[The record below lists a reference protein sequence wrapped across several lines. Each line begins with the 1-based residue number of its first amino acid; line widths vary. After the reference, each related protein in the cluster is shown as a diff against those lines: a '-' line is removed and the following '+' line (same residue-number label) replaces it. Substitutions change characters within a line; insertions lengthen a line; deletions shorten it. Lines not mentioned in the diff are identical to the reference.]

1 MFGWETFRLINTFA
15 MVEIIGNFFK
25 FSIILMYDVKTRQL
39 LSVQTKEEQTNTKLS
54 HVAIRGRRLCFH
66 VGLSLVYSTI
76 LYIVML
82 YYFYYYVF

>member
-39 LSVQTKEEQTNTKLS
+39 LSVHRELKRS
-54 HVAIRGRRLCFH
+54 RRTRSCHTL
-66 VGLSLVYSTI
+66 
-76 LYIVML
+76 LYADDG
-82 YYFYYYVF
+82 YVFMLDCL